1 MQESSQLNAG
11 ACDRGLRE
19 SPRGGTHVIDT
30 QFPQE
35 GDVRCPCGR
44 PVSWERNV
52 KGGGSRNRV
61 EPALRG
67 NAGEECGV
75 GLGEIIWSD

>member
-1 MQESSQLNAG
+1 MSLWAAGQLG
-11 ACDRGLRE
+11 MKC
-19 SPRGGTHVIDT
+19 
-30 QFPQE
+30 E
-35 GDVRCPCGR
+35 G
-44 PVSWERNV
+44 
-52 KGGGSRNRV
+52 GGGSRNRV